1 MRFKKVLCMV
11 LAAAMVL
18 TPAQSVFAEGV
29 TSGTSTVKDTD
40 DTTLFESTSSE
51 WSYQGDMSVTYED
64 NNFVADV
71 LVTIPKSVALNETK
85 QGTYDVTVKGE
96 MEKALGVSVAP
107 HDDYE
112 DVEGVNFTM
121 STQGKDDVVATIV
134 QPETVWSYKEVTT
147 EGTAKQGTI
156 TAEDL
161 SRGLW
166 EGHVKFDINMGEGYG
181 MVCDP
186 DVLDDPDH
194 KWDNGVCGNCGA
206 VDEANHTHNYAE
218 KTIKEATCSEA
229 GSRGMVCA
237 CGDVQSSTEVA
248 KLGHDVGEGTTCT
261 RCGVEHTHALQETVL
276 VAGSCSVDKIV
287 RNVCECGYKEDTNM
301 GKAHTYTNGICES
314 CGAYDETVYTEPGL
328 YGLSTGTPVLVTS
341 WAEIAEK
348 TNISISTD
356 ISSTSDESLRANV
369 LYALSRGS
377 VNPNQEK
384 YIIYLPSSITTIG
397 VRQFYTSSDEGIIE
411 LFNGIIAPGVKY
423 IERGVFF
430 STNGYSSS
438 SSIGVFPSLV
448 RIGDKS
454 LKSAAIGG
462 NFRFNHFFINKDT
475 NVVADGEFNG
485 VDTLHYSGSD
495 VKKPWRASKLSRVC
509 AY

>member
-18 TPAQSVFAEGV
+18 TPAQSAFAEGV

-287 RNVCECGYKEDTNM
+287 RNVCECGYKEDANM
-301 GKAHTYTNGICES
+301 GKAHTYTNGVCNG
-314 CGAYDETVYTEPGL
+314 CGLYDKGLFSEPGL
-328 YGLSTGTPVLVTS
+328 YGITDNGPVFRTS
-341 WAEIAEK
+341 YLDIVEK
-348 TNISISTD
+348 TGMNLAADLDGVDGSGHAITLLD
-356 ISSTSDESLRANV
+356 N
-369 LYALSRGS
+369 GS
-377 VNPNQEK
+377 VNPYSER
-384 YIIYLPSSITTIG
+384 YILVLPEEVKSIG
-397 VRQFYTSSDEGIIE
+397 EDQFSCRGGSCSDGN
-411 LFNGIIAPGVKY
+411 LLVGIIAPGVTRLESYSFYRSNDSKLRNFNFLVLPKVERIVNNGISCGVYSVYIGKTFKY
-423 IERGVFF
+423 GSANSFYGVG
-430 STNGYSSS
+430 TVY
-438 SSIGVFPSLV
+438 
-448 RIGDKS
+448 
-454 LKSAAIGG
+454 
-462 NFRFNHFFINKDT
+462 
-475 NVVADGEFNG
+475 
-485 VDTLHYSGSD
+485 YSGSILQEG
-495 VKKPWRASKLSRVC
+495 LSYYNHYRNLVRTC

>member
-1 MRFKKVLCMV
+1 MRFKKALCMV

-64 NNFVADV
+64 NSFVADV

-112 DVEGVNFTM
+112 DVDGVNFTM

-134 QPETVWSYKEVTT
+134 QPETVWSYKEVTA
-147 EGTAKQGTI
+147 EGTTKHGTI

-194 KWDNGVCGNCGA
+194 TWNNGVCGNCGA
-206 VDEANHTHNYAE
+206 VDTANHTHNYAE
-218 KTIKEATCSEA
+218 KVIKEATCSES
-229 GSRGMVCA
+229 GSRGMVCD
-237 CGDVQSSTEVA
+237 CGEVQSSTEIA

-301 GKAHTYTNGICES
+301 GRVHTYTNGVCIG
-314 CGAYDETVYTEPGL
+314 CGLYDKELFSEPGL
-328 YGLSTGTPVLVTS
+328 YGITDSGPVFRTS
-341 WAEIAEK
+341 YLDIVEK
-348 TNISISTD
+348 TGMTISTEG
-356 ISSTSDESLRANV
+356 SNV
-369 LYALSRGS
+369 DGSHHAITLLDSGS
-377 VNPNQEK
+377 VNPYSER
-384 YIIYLPSSITTIG
+384 YILVLPEEVKTIG
-397 VRQFYTSSDEGIIE
+397 RNQFACSGNGSSDGN
-411 LFNGIIAPGVKY
+411 LLVGIIAPGV
-423 IERGVFF
+423 
-430 STNGYSSS
+430 TNLEGDAFRMEHDTQLRYFNFLILPKVE
-438 SSIGVFPSLV
+438 SIS
-448 RIGDKS
+448 
-454 LKSAAIGG
+454 
-462 NFRFNHFFINKDT
+462 KD
-475 NVVADGEFNG
+475 GISCG
-485 VDTLHYSGSD
+485 VDNVYIGKTLKYGSANSFYGVGKIHYSGSLLQEQAG
-495 VKKPWRASKLSRVC
+495 VSYYLHYRKLVRFC